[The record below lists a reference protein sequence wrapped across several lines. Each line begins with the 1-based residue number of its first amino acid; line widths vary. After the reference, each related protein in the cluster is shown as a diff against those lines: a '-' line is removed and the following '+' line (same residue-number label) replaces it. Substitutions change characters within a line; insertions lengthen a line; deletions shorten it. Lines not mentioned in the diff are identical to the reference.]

1 MLRVANLCA
10 ELTSRC
16 NVLITF
22 WHNASKALHQ
32 RNTEPTREKA
42 MFSELLNKINIQ
54 IPRCKENF
62 KLFLSILAARH
73 CLILNDLIVMVVKT
87 CVIACPGITPDQCQN
102 LALLEPSA
110 SLACHIIQYLFT
122 SAPKPLVYRRSSYDQ
137 RMITASFRC
146 LCFNKFLLVLKCLFL
161 LSEPKKDAAVA
172 SSSNKPSSKNS
183 NNSSRVSERVSQS
196 LANNSS
202 GANTS
207 GEEANSEQQVELDQF
222 ASNVL
227 FEICEHDWIKER
239 CFNEGDNL
247 LKQNQL
253 LEPALGRRAQNLLQI
268 IFYPQSQHLRKQN
281 EQSSTKDFIK
291 NMLQNLDLW
300 TLRESLLEFK
310 LMLELEK
317 QKERYHEYFVEC
329 LAKTT
334 VEFLIDPDR

>member
-16 NVLITF
+16 NILIAF

-102 LALLEPSA
+102 YALLEPSA

-122 SAPKPLVYRRSSYDQ
+122 SAPKPLIYRKSTYDQ

-161 LSEPKKDAAVA
+161 LSEPKKETA
-172 SSSNKPSSKNS
+172 PPPP
-183 NNSSRVSERVSQS
+183 VS
-196 LANNSS
+196 AK
-202 GANTS
+202 TS
-207 GEEANSEQQVELDQF
+207 GKSGGSRSSDRAANQQQNTTSNSVGNKDGTSEEGTSATTSEQIELDQF
-222 ASNVL
+222 ASSVL
-227 FEICEHDWIKER
+227 YEICAHDWIKER
-239 CFNEGDNL
+239 
-247 LKQNQL
+247 
-253 LEPALGRRAQNLLQI
+253 
-268 IFYPQSQHLRKQN
+268 
-281 EQSSTKDFIK
+281 
-291 NMLQNLDLW
+291 
-300 TLRESLLEFK
+300 
-310 LMLELEK
+310 
-317 QKERYHEYFVEC
+317 
-329 LAKTT
+329 
-334 VEFLIDPDR
+334 

>member
-16 NVLITF
+16 NILIAF

-102 LALLEPSA
+102 YALLEPSA

-122 SAPKPLVYRRSSYDQ
+122 SAPKPLIYRKSTYDQ

-161 LSEPKKDAAVA
+161 LSEPKKEPTPTPAASA
-172 SSSNKPSSKNS
+172 KNSAKNSGSRTSERNQQSSVSNKETGNI
-183 NNSSRVSERVSQS
+183 NSS
-196 LANNSS
+196 
-202 GANTS
+202 
-207 GEEANSEQQVELDQF
+207 EETMTGNEQIELDQF
-222 ASNVL
+222 AASVL
-227 FEICEHDWIKER
+227 YEICAHDWIKER
-239 CFNEGDNL
+239 FVFNSLN
-247 LKQNQL
+247 N
-253 LEPALGRRAQNLLQI
+253 PRR
-268 IFYPQSQHLRKQN
+268 
-281 EQSSTKDFIK
+281 
-291 NMLQNLDLW
+291 
-300 TLRESLLEFK
+300 
-310 LMLELEK
+310 
-317 QKERYHEYFVEC
+317 
-329 LAKTT
+329 
-334 VEFLIDPDR
+334 